1 MDENNLIERVI
12 KDSLLARELS
22 STGVLKQSN
31 WYSNSY
37 TLLLL
42 KAINNINMFN
52 IEQINNIN
60 NIYHTYTKL

>member
-22 STGVLKQSN
+22 STGVLMQSN
-31 WYSNSY
+31 WYSNSFA
-37 TLLLL
+37 LLLL
-42 KAINNINMFN
+42 KAIDNISMFN
-52 IEQINNIN
+52 NTQKENIN